1 MSTMSSPRGNL
12 SSICKTLKQFA
23 RYGDVAGIRIHV
35 RSGGFLAAFNRLAPE
50 CRHSAMLAY
59 FEAYALCKAKAKLP
73 LAPSIARFARD
84 GDVAG
89 IRSCVRSGG
98 FLAAFNRLDP
108 ECRHSAMLAYFE
120 AYALC
125 EANAK
130 LPLAAPIA
138 LNARTSARLTNWRDP
153 AMQARLADAYS
164 RARDHEEAARL
175 LGVTVGAAR
184 LAKRRYLDRAAAD
197 TRRKGPYKPAGRR
210 SLPEVP
216 P

>member
-23 RYGDVAGIRIHV
+23 RYGDVAGIRSYV
-35 RSGGFLAAFNRLAPE
+35 RS
-50 CRHSAMLAY
+50 
-59 FEAYALCKAKAKLP
+59 
-73 LAPSIARFARD
+73 D
-84 GDVAG
+84 
-89 IRSCVRSGG
+89 G

-120 AYALC
+120 AYVLC

-153 AMQARLADAYS
+153 AMQARLADAYL
-164 RARDHEEAARL
+164 RARDHEEVARL

-184 LAKRRYLDRAAAD
+184 LAKRRYLDRGAAD
-197 TRRKGPYKPAGRR
+197 TRPKGPYKPAGRR